1 MWLKKL
7 QIAIA
12 ERDEIALGTLLA
24 SSFES
29 SDIDEMRRAQF
40 LLLEAIKVLQE
51 LKNETKTTMIQ
62 LKKNIDFLNSTQLQT
77 HNKLDI
83 RS

>member
-1 MWLKKL
+1 MWLERL
-7 QIAIA
+7 QIAII
-12 ERDEIALGTLLA
+12 ERDENALKDLLG
-24 SSFES
+24 SPFES
-29 SDIDEMRRAQF
+29 NDADEAQRAQF
-40 LLLEAIKVLQE
+40 LLLEAVKVIQE
-51 LKNETKTTMIQ
+51 LKNETKMTMIQ